1 MQGIVFDG
9 QTLALIDDLE
19 VRDPGPGEVEIEIRA
34 SGVCHSDL
42 SVVNGTIPYPTPVVL
57 GHEGA
62 GVVRR
67 CGEGVATLAPGD
79 PVALS
84 TLGQCGACP
93 ACDSG
98 RPTMCRETFGKR
110 PTPFRARGMPHHNF
124 ANLSTFAE
132 RIVVKANQAIRIPPE
147 VPFASA
153 ALIGCGV
160 LTGTGA
166 VFHRAKVGPGDSVV
180 VIGAG
185 GIGLNV
191 VQAARLAGAHPILVL
206 DTNREKQALAR
217 QLGATGFVDPREH
230 EDVVAAVKARLGGWG
245 ARHVFECVGAKTL
258 MEQAIQMVDWGGNAV
273 MLGVP
278 SSETRVEFLPAATF
292 LDVTIMGCRYGSSQP
307 QADVARICELYLAG
321 RLELDALVSARYPLA
336 DWPRLVEDMKAG
348 RIARGVLEMPGGR

>member
-217 QLGATGFVDPREH
+217 QLGAVGMHFRIHVPVTAIDRLRSEIARIPPKSAGTPAICGELGPSELCIGDAYGFV
-230 EDVVAAVKARLGGWG
+230 
-245 ARHVFECVGAKTL
+245 
-258 MEQAIQMVDWGGNAV
+258 
-273 MLGVP
+273 
-278 SSETRVEFLPAATF
+278 
-292 LDVTIMGCRYGSSQP
+292 
-307 QADVARICELYLAG
+307 
-321 RLELDALVSARYPLA
+321 
-336 DWPRLVEDMKAG
+336 
-348 RIARGVLEMPGGR
+348 IARGVDKALVIDAFAYPSGLGSIDDAERKAAIEAGEVEARAIEAGVVLRLLEPSVTFG

>member
-110 PTPFRARGMPHHNF
+110 PTPFRARGMPHMLAHGYQVLIQT
-124 ANLSTFAE
+124 AAGAGTF
-132 RIVVKANQAIRIPPE
+132 
-147 VPFASA
+147 PFMTEDS
-153 ALIGCGV
+153 LIGFLDQSSKFLAPVYVGDTLYPALTIDEVTPGRTTGV
-160 LTGTGA
+160 
-166 VFHRAKVGPGDSVV
+166 VGMRTTVHNQNRV
-180 VIGAG
+180 
-185 GIGLNV
+185 
-191 VQAARLAGAHPILVL
+191 LVL
-206 DTNREKQALAR
+206 EGR
-217 QLGATGFVDPREH
+217 QRYLLRR
-230 EDVVAAVKARLGGWG
+230 K
-245 ARHVFECVGAKTL
+245 
-258 MEQAIQMVDWGGNAV
+258 
-273 MLGVP
+273 
-278 SSETRVEFLPAATF
+278 AAT
-292 LDVTIMGCRYGSSQP
+292 
-307 QADVARICELYLAG
+307 A
-321 RLELDALVSARYPLA
+321 
-336 DWPRLVEDMKAG
+336 
-348 RIARGVLEMPGGR
+348 